1 MTREEKLNG
10 LGEFY
15 ILNASVLIDEN
26 LTDFEK
32 ILYSLINGLSKGSGG
47 CFASDEYFAKIL
59 SKSELEQLL
68 ASHFTVGQQVRALGD
83 GDCQRVMPQRLA
95 HPAWPLPG
103 GCGQGQVKVIVRQF
117 LRLRCGTAS
126 DQGGGGL
133 WLFGALQRQQVGK
146 R

>member
-47 CFASDEYFAKIL
+47 CFA
-59 SKSELEQLL
+59 
-68 ASHFTVGQQVRALGD
+68 
-83 GDCQRVMPQRLA
+83 
-95 HPAWPLPG
+95 
-103 GCGQGQVKVIVRQF
+103 
-117 LRLRCGTAS
+117 
-126 DQGGGGL
+126 
-133 WLFGALQRQQVGK
+133 
-146 R
+146 